1 MYRPLL
7 IAILMIGLSGCSAKK
22 EVGRDSPLRP
32 LETKIIDEAGN
43 DLSRD
48 LAYERSITIDS
59 SENKIVG
66 LFESIQKFCHDASA
80 DACIVLNSNIEMG
93 RNPSAL
99 IKFRAKP
106 KGIQKLVDSIGKQGE
121 IVEQSTHAE
130 ELATPLMDAS
140 KQLEMLKDYRSKI
153 ETLLNRKNL
162 DADSLI
168 KLNKE
173 LSQAQSEIETQA
185 GKQAFLNQRL
195 ETEILSVSIVTYKN
209 LSFWNPITRSVHEF
223 GTNLSQGISSAII
236 GIAFLIPWLILLLF
250 LVWLGRKVWRRR
262 NLTKSELTGR
272 QGET

>member
-7 IAILMIGLSGCSAKK
+7 IAILMIGLSGCSAQK
-22 EVGRDSPLRP
+22 EVGANSPLRP
-32 LETKIIDEAGN
+32 LETKIIEETGDN
-43 DLSRD
+43 LSRY

-66 LFESIQKFCHDASA
+66 LFESIQKICHDAST
-80 DACIVLNSNIEMG
+80 DACTVIDSNIETS
-93 RNPSAL
+93 RNPSAR

-106 KGIQKLVDSIGKQGE
+106 KGIQKLVDSIGKQSE

-195 ETEILSVSIVTYKN
+195 ETEILTVSIVTYKN
-209 LSFWNPITRSVHEF
+209 LSFWNPITKSVHDF

-250 LVWLGRKVWRRR
+250 LVWLGRKLWRRR
-262 NLTKSELTGR
+262 NLTKSS
-272 QGET
+272 

>member
-7 IAILMIGLSGCSAKK
+7 IAILMIGLSGCTKK
-22 EVGRDSPLRP
+22 IEAGENSPLMP
-32 LETKIIDEAGN
+32 LKIKMIDEAGN
-43 DLSRD
+43 ESGRD

-59 SENKIVG
+59 SEDKIVG
-66 LFESIQKFCHDASA
+66 LFESFQKNCRDASA
-80 DACIVLNSNIEMG
+80 DACTVLDSNIEMS
-93 RNPSAL
+93 RNPSAR

-121 IVEQSTHAE
+121 IFEQSTRAE

-140 KQLEMLKDYRSKI
+140 KQLEMLKDYRSKL
-153 ETLLNRKNL
+153 EALLNRKNL

-195 ETEILSVSIVTYKN
+195 ETEILNVSIVTYRN
-209 LSFWNPITRSVHEF
+209 LSFWNPITRSVQDF
-223 GTNLSQGISSAII
+223 GTNLSEGISSAII

-250 LVWLGRKVWRRR
+250 LVWLGRKLWRRR
-262 NLTKSELTGR
+262 NLTKSS
-272 QGET
+272 